1 MSGTL
6 VPSST
11 GIPGTDKSS
20 KDGYRS
26 VPGSEEIYKYIL
38 YIYNNL

>member
-6 VPSST
+6 VLIST
-11 GIPGTDKSS
+11 GEKSS

-26 VPGSEEIYKYIL
+26 VPGSEEMYKYIL
-38 YIYNNL
+38 YIL